1 MMWNKYIDVLQT
13 VFLSLTGLATS
24 DRLVRVL
31 LRDIAGKACWDASAL
46 YYDPST
52 TITEALEHLALP
64 DTVDS
69 PRDNTLSSLPPP
81 LPPTLLPDFKNS
93 PPDKHQLDHVSICDH
108 LSERLVLN
116 VYITCHCK
124 QYLKKIIK
132 AFKYT
137 VLN

>member
-1 MMWNKYIDVLQT
+1 M
-13 VFLSLTGLATS
+13 
-24 DRLVRVL
+24 L

-81 LPPTLLPDFKNS
+81 LPPNLLPDYKNS
-93 PPDKHQLDHVSICDH
+93 PPDKHQLDHVRIEKGKFKSMQLTFIITVGPLC
-108 LSERLVLN
+108 LSEFN
-116 VYITCHCK
+116 
-124 QYLKKIIK
+124 
-132 AFKYT
+132 
-137 VLN
+137 N